1 MLGSYQCCSF
11 VTLQGMEHAKRQ
23 PRGVVLVLNVE
34 ISSVGFRS
42 HVHGT
47 CNKLSWLI
55 NSLLFADAASAVC
68 ILGSSYATECAAENQ
83 QSNIIRMVQYC
94 RDDRRINKYFD
105 IFSGW
110 WETANGA

>member
-1 MLGSYQCCSF
+1 
-11 VTLQGMEHAKRQ
+11 MEHAKRQ

-68 ILGSSYATECAAENQ
+68 ILGSSYVTEYAPENQ
-83 QSNIIRMVQYC
+83 QSNVIRMVQNY
-94 RDDRRINKYFD
+94 RDKINRCINNFFE
-105 IFSGW
+105 IFAGW
-110 WETANGA
+110 WQTANGT